1 MEKNILGMTMG
12 LEKLTVLTTS
22 ISLVIGV
29 LSSLLIYMFCI
40 KAAQMKRER
49 FGEQLFETLEDNFRS
64 RTGIYERLEK
74 WLKSIGA
81 EYSMKGC
88 SEPFRF
94 MTVNI
99 MLTVTVFLITGMW
112 SGILAGMVMA
122 VCVFILEILFLI
134 LLDRKQ
140 NKEMLDDIAYLYDA
154 VQIQLGSSIYVVAA
168 VSNALIYIKNR
179 RLKKALEELCRSLA
193 LGGDVRSAARD
204 FREKFNNAY
213 LDAFCNVL
221 VQTATETGESGKLIE
236 DMARQLTALKATG
249 FTTKKKEVENLL
261 QLCII
266 AIFVVFTALIFYLCI
281 AGMTGSVDILF

>member
-1 MEKNILGMTMG
+1 MC
-12 LEKLTVLTTS
+12 VL
-22 ISLVIGV
+22 
-29 LSSLLIYMFCI
+29 
-40 KAAQMKRER
+40 
-49 FGEQLFETLEDNFRS
+49 
-64 RTGIYERLEK
+64 
-74 WLKSIGA
+74 
-81 EYSMKGC
+81 
-88 SEPFRF
+88 
-94 MTVNI
+94 
-99 MLTVTVFLITGMW
+99 
-112 SGILAGMVMA
+112 
-122 VCVFILEILFLI
+122 ILEILFLL

-154 VQIQLGSSIYVVAA
+154 VQIQLSSSIYVVAA